1 VERTHWLVAA
11 AVPLRLIALFFSLF
25 RDRLVDR
32 LWPHS
37 IRITHCD
44 FSIVELVGA
53 SANWLGRIDDR
64 QEFEK

>member
-1 VERTHWLVAA
+1 LDLSEWSALALWAA
-11 AVPLRLIALFFSLF
+11 AAISFDRSHCFALCS

-44 FSIVELVGA
+44 FSIVELKFERKR
-53 SANWLGRIDDR
+53 SDR